1 MTFLLFLILPLIV
14 AIGAF
19 FIFKGITWKELGLL
33 VLAELIVSGVS
44 VAIVYNMNTS
54 DDETWNGWVTDK
66 KKEWT
71 SCSHSYSCHCHQV
84 ETCSGSG
91 KNRSCSTSEHCDTC
105 YEHSNDW
112 DWSVKTSNGESF
124 DIDRVDRQGSS
135 TPPRWASIR
144 IGDPTARTHSYTS
157 YIKAAP
163 DSLFRHQGLAEKYI
177 NKIPK
182 YPGRVYDYYHIN
194 RLVTQGLSATNPQ
207 AWNEGLEKINSDL
220 GAKKQANM
228 IVVLTTEGDSWYY
241 ALEQSWIGG
250 KKNDVILVIGMDA
263 STGKPQWAQVMCWT
277 TAKIFE
283 IKLRDAVMD
292 LPVITPEATLQ
303 VMHYNVNQYFKR
315 KPMKDFEYLQSSI
328 TPSGTEYTISI
339 LIGLLIAG
347 LLIWLFETHDVFGD
361 EGTANAFGRSSK
373 NKWEESPWSD
383 TNDTGGFKVRSS
395 RNPPNPFKRR
405 F

>member
-1 MTFLLFLILPLIV
+1 MTFLLLLVFPLIV
-14 AIGAF
+14 SLGAF
-19 FIFKGITWKELGLL
+19 FIFRGITWKELGLL
-33 VLAELIVSGVS
+33 VLAELIVAGSS
-44 VAIVYNMNTS
+44 VAIVYSMNTS

-71 SCSHSYSCHCHQV
+71 SCSHSYSCNCRT
-84 ETCSGSG
+84 ETSCSGSG
-91 KNRSCSTSEHCDTC
+91 KNKSCSTSEHCDTC

-112 DWSVKTSNGESF
+112 NWIVYTSNRESI
-124 DIDRVDRQGSS
+124 DIDRIDRQGAF
-135 TPPRWASIR
+135 TPPRWSSVK
-144 IGDPTARTHSYTS
+144 IGEPTARTHSYTS

-163 DSLFRHQGLAEKYI
+163 DTLFRHQGLAEKYA

-182 YPGRVYDYYHIN
+182 YPGRIYDYYHIN
-194 RLVTQGLSATNPQ
+194 RLVTQGLSVTDSQ
-207 AWNEGLEKINSDL
+207 AWNDGLEKINADL
-220 GAKKQANM
+220 GAKKQANL
-228 IVVLTTEGDSWYY
+228 IVVLTTEADSWYY

-292 LPVITPEATLQ
+292 LPEITPEATLQ
-303 VMHYNVNQYFKR
+303 VMHYNVNQYYKR

-328 TPSGTEYTISI
+328 TPSGPEYTISI
-339 LIGLLIAG
+339 LIGLIVAG
-347 LLIWLFETHDVFGD
+347 LLIWLFEVKDIFGD
-361 EGTANAFGRSSK
+361 EGTPDRFGGFFGRRRKIPSWANTEDDFEFKARSSK
-373 NKWEESPWSD
+373 
-383 TNDTGGFKVRSS
+383 
-395 RNPPNPFKRR
+395 NPPNPFKRN